1 MHANK
6 VVRAFHEPRSVAAA
20 VKRRQLSMYANQ
32 PPRHRRGYHSWSQCA
47 RNSVSGLSMK
57 RLIVLVL
64 GVVLDPITDFEDEDE
79 QEDDP
84 VR

>member
-1 MHANK
+1 M
-6 VVRAFHEPRSVAAA
+6 RPEQR
-20 VKRRQLSMYANQ
+20 KR
-32 PPRHRRGYHSWSQCA
+32 P
-47 RNSVSGLSMK
+47 SMK